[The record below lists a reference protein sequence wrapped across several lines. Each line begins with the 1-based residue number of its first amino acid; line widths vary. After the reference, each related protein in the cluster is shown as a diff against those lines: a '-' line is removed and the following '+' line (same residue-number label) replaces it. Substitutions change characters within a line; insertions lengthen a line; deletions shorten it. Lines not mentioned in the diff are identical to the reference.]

1 MALSP
6 EEQYH
11 QDIYN
16 EENDNTN
23 VYIPKASTSLSPADS
38 TPIPPPLVPASPKK
52 KLTIAQVLMKQTS
65 KLNEKIINY
74 FKDNLSELNAN
85 NYVFEWI
92 AVHDEEIDYYEEQ
105 GIEKFPNLIIDGIN
119 ITGVSNIL
127 KYLDGIVNTDANT
140 QMPLSKLQPPIKP
153 PLANPIAQTKK
164 ETAEE
169 MHDFL
174 LQELKSHDVDKDED
188 EQDAFSNNISQ
199 RFSEMRNA
207 RKAGGMEKSNDDTD
221 VFNKTSTPPTLSK
234 SPKSAAPPNKLSLST
249 VDLIKKTSKTGGE
262 DDMMRKFWENQEETP
277 MD

>member
-1 MALSP
+1 MVLSP

-23 VYIPKASTSLSPADS
+23 IYIPKTPTVSNAPTV
-38 TPIPPPLVPASPKK
+38 TPIPPSMPAPQEK
-52 KLTIAQVLMKQTS
+52 KLIVAQVLMKQMS

-85 NYVFEWI
+85 SYVFEWI

-105 GIEKFPNLIIDGIN
+105 GIEKFPILIIDDVN

-127 KYLDGIVNTDANT
+127 KYLDSIIGSDIIAQSPPQRPAT
-140 QMPLSKLQPPIKP
+140 Q
-153 PLANPIAQTKK
+153 PLAKPTAQTKK
-164 ETAEE
+164 ETDEE
-169 MHDFL
+169 MHEFL
-174 LQELKSHDVDKDED
+174 LQELKSNDADKEED
-188 EQDAFSNNISQ
+188 EQDSFSNNISQ

-207 RKAGGMEKSNDDTD
+207 RKAGGMEKSNNEDADI
-221 VFNKTSTPPTLSK
+221 FKKTMPTLAKPSKSGSPSTPTDK
-234 SPKSAAPPNKLSLST
+234 ISLNT
-249 VDLIKKTSKTGGE
+249 VDLIKKTSKSGGE